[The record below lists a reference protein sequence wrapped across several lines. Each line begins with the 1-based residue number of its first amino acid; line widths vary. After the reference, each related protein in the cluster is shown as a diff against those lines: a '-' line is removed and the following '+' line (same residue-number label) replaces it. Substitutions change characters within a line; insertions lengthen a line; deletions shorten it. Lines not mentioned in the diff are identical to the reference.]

1 MLIVTILIIFRL
13 LFMTGIALIEFNT
26 ILVQNSKTVV
36 FSLATSLSTDIQS
49 TAFTS

>member
-1 MLIVTILIIFRL
+1 
-13 LFMTGIALIEFNT
+13 MTGIALIEFNT